1 MAKRSG
7 LLGKIGKFFLIGP
20 REFGVHPSSKV
31 FIFMNSRYMYSQA
44 FLLHKYYYYKNFNI

>member
-31 FIFMNSRYMYSQA
+31 FIFMNRRYMYSQA